1 MERSDK
7 IYVAGHTGLLGSAL
21 VQRLRQA
28 GYDNLLLATHQE
40 LDLTDAFAVR
50 RFFSGNRPRYVFLAA
65 AKVGGILANNTFPAD
80 FIFDNLRMQTN
91 VIHESWQSGVERL
104 LFLGS
109 SCIYPRLAPQPLREE
124 SFLGGLLEPTNRAYA
139 VAKIAGIEMG
149 WAYNRQYGTRFL
161 AAMPTNLYGP
171 GDHYHPQNSH
181 LIPALI
187 GKMHRAR
194 ITGCEEVVI
203 WGSGTPRREF
213 LHSEDVADACIF
225 LLGLPP
231 QAFNQHAGRK
241 DDDKDVAPLVNI
253 GCGEDMTVRELAEL
267 VAEVVGVAPTLVF
280 DSSKPDGTPRKL
292 LDTSRLAALGW
303 KPRISLRDG
312 LRQTYADFC
321 SRVNEVRFNEPEP
334 NEAPPASARPAKSVT
349 QCAS

>member
-1 MERSDK
+1 MQISDK

-21 VQRLRQA
+21 VRRLRQA
-28 GYDNLLLATHQE
+28 GYDNLLLAAHQE
-40 LDLTDAFAVR
+40 LDLTDAGAVR
-50 RFFSGNRPRYVFLAA
+50 RFLSGNRPRYVFLAA
-65 AKVGGILANNTFPAD
+65 AKVGGILSNNTFPAD
-80 FIFDNLRMQTN
+80 FIFDNLRIQTN
-91 VIHESWQSGVERL
+91 VIHEAWHSGVERL

-124 SFLGGLLEPTNRAYA
+124 SFLGGRLEPTNRAYA

-181 LIPALI
+181 LLPALI
-187 GKMHRAR
+187 RKMHEAK
-194 ITGCEEVVI
+194 ITRCEEVVI

-225 LLGLPP
+225 LLSLPQ
-231 QAFNQHAGRK
+231 QAFDQLAGRN
-241 DDDKDVAPLVNI
+241 DHDVAPLVNI
-253 GCGEDMTVRELAEL
+253 GCGEDMTVRELANR
-267 VAEVVGVAPTLVF
+267 VAEVVGVAPTLIF

-303 KPRISLRDG
+303 KPRIGLRDG
-312 LRQTYADFC
+312 LRQTYEDFC
-321 SRVNEVRFNEPEP
+321 FRLNQL
-334 NEAPPASARPAKSVT
+334 RPTNSIRRAKVGRN
-349 QCAS
+349 Q